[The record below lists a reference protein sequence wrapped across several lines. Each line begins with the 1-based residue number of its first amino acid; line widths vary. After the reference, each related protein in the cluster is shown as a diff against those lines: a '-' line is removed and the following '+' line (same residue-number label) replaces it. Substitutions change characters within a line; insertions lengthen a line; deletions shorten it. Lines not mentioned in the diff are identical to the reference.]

1 MRVCVCACVRVQ
13 TRQPTIIMKCTALA
27 LGMLAVTDAIELKPK
42 PSLLK
47 LRGGLGGIDATQVGT
62 AVSVLNMANAG
73 VMSLAPEKAGEM
85 YGVAETKMTS
95 FFAQWSGLM
104 MFAQSL
110 AVYLALKDGKSLA
123 EGLGWG
129 FLPSCVASVQD
140 FLNDRMVG
148 SLGMSQASKYM
159 PAIVNVLLTLGLL
172 GKLSFMDADLTM
184 KVLAGWLGANGL
196 FGYVATDAWMEGW
209 GGSVSGAA
217 ETGMAKLMASTMMAG
232 AALAG
237 ASALLGKS
245 ALESFGAAMGV
256 YALTQI
262 DSMYISKSLEAMGV
276 DANKGLFWLVIQL
289 ATVAV
294 IFA

>member
-1 MRVCVCACVRVQ
+1 
-13 TRQPTIIMKCTALA
+13 MKYTALA
-27 LGMLAVTDAIELKPK
+27 LGMLAVTDAIEAKPK
-42 PSLLK
+42 PALLK

-110 AVYLALKDGKSLA
+110 AVYLALGGKSLA

-129 FLPSCVASVQD
+129 FVPSCVASVQD

-148 SLGMSQASKYM
+148 SLGMSQAAKYM
-159 PAIVNVLLTLGLL
+159 PALVNVLLTLGLL

-184 KVLAGWLGANGL
+184 KVVTGWMGANGL
-196 FGYVATDAWMEGW
+196 FGYLATDAWMEGW

-217 ETGMAKLMASTMMAG
+217 ETGMAKLMASTMIAG
-232 AALAG
+232 AALTG
-237 ASALLGKS
+237 ASAFMGKS
-245 ALESFGAAMGV
+245 ALESFGVAMGV

-262 DSMYISKSLEAMGV
+262 DSLYISKSLEAMGV
-276 DANKGLFWLVIQL
+276 DTNKGLFWLVIQL

>member
-1 MRVCVCACVRVQ
+1 
-13 TRQPTIIMKCTALA
+13 MKYIALA
-27 LGMLAVTDAIELKPK
+27 LGMLVITDAIELKPK
-42 PSLLK
+42 PALLK

-62 AVSVLNMANAG
+62 AVCVLNSANAA

-85 YGVAETKMTS
+85 YGVQESKMTT

-110 AVYLALKDGKSLA
+110 AVYLALGGKSLA
-123 EGLGWG
+123 EGFGWG
-129 FLPSCVASVQD
+129 FIPSCVASVQD
-140 FLNDRMVG
+140 LLNDRMVG
-148 SLGMSQASKYM
+148 SLGMSQAAKYM
-159 PAIVNVLLTLGLL
+159 PALVNILLTLGLF

-184 KVLAGWLGANGL
+184 KVLTGWMGANGL
-196 FGYVATDAWMEGW
+196 FGYLATDAWMEGW

-217 ETGMAKLMASTMMAG
+217 ETGMAKLMASCMVAG
-232 AALAG
+232 AALTG
-237 ASALLGKS
+237 ASAFMGKS
-245 ALESFGAAMGV
+245 PLESFGAAMGV

-262 DSMYISKSLEAMGV
+262 DSLYISKSLEAMGV
-276 DANKGLFWLVIQL
+276 DASKGLFWLVIQL